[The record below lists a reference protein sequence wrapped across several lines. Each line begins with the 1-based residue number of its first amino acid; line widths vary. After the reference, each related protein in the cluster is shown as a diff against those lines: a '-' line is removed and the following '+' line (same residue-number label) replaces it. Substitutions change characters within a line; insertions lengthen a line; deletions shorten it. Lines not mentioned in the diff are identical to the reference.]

1 MRVTNNTVYK
11 NFSSSV
17 NDVHSRLNKS
27 MNKVSSGKAYE
38 SAAENPLAYY
48 NGKKI
53 DNQFQ
58 DVLNKQ
64 SLITN
69 VKNRLYEQESGALS
83 IQDELTK
90 AKSKIQALLNETN
103 NGDKNFIST
112 TKADLLQKAQSM
124 VNDLNGQYQNYYIY
138 GGGDTKTAPF
148 SLSADGKTLTYSHQF
163 PGETTPSNIK
173 MTLEEDPDN
182 PGSFNY
188 NISDE
193 DLDKIRLAMK
203 EQGRVDIGYGDISDR
218 DTLMDTFVGG
228 LNLLTGLNSD
238 AMKASSATSG
248 VTNDMLRERLNNNPI
263 ALLGKAVATIDE
275 YSEGNITKDQFTS
288 NLSST
293 MDIMTDTEHT
303 ISTVYS
309 DLGNKYGLLEKL
321 EKKFSGE
328 ALNLQQQYKDLLGA
342 DPYEAITEMYANQ
355 YAYSSA
361 LKVGSNLVQA
371 SLFDFIR

>member
-64 SLITN
+64 SLISN
-69 VKNRLYEQESGALS
+69 VKARLYEQEGGARAIQGELANAKTELQKLLS
-83 IQDELTK
+83 
-90 AKSKIQALLNETN
+90 ETN
-103 NGDKNFIST
+103 TGDKNSINTAKES
-112 TKADLLQKAQSM
+112 LLQKAQSM
-124 VNDLNGQYQNYYIY
+124 VNSLNGQYQNYYIY

-148 SLSADGKTLTYSHQF
+148 SLSADGKTLTYTHKF
-163 PGETTPSNIK
+163 PGETTPSSIK
-173 MTLEEDPDN
+173 MTLEEDPNN
-182 PGSFNY
+182 PGSFAY
-188 NISDE
+188 NISDD
-193 DLDKIRLAMK
+193 DLDKIRTAME
-203 EQGRVDIGYGDISDR
+203 EQGRVDIGYGDITDR

-228 LNLLTGLNSD
+228 LNLLTGFNSD
-238 AMKASSATSG
+238 AMKASTTTTG
-248 VTNDMLRERLNNNPI
+248 ITNDMLRERLNNNPI

-275 YSEGNITKDQFTS
+275 YSEGNITKDQLST
-288 NLSST
+288 NLRST
-293 MDIMTDTEHT
+293 LDAMTDTEHT
-303 ISTVYS
+303 LSTVYT
-309 DLGNKYGLLEKL
+309 DLGNKYALLEKL
-321 EKKFSGE
+321 ELKFSGE
-328 ALNLQQQYKDLLGA
+328 ALSLQQQYKDIMGA
-342 DPYEAITEMYANQ
+342 DPYEAISEMYANQ